1 MLSTLWDS
9 LGYHKILRAS
19 EYNQIS
25 PSLVSSWLFL
35 LTLPCSQFHISNPP
49 KPKPFII
56 CATPG
61 RPRTS
66 TGSGGKIN
74 SIVGNSEKSK
84 VGVKEVNHPHT
95 TILNDVNEE
104 NEHKSQANVN
114 GDNDDGAVKG
124 TELPTD

>member
-1 MLSTLWDS
+1 MRR
-9 LGYHKILRAS
+9 GR
-19 EYNQIS
+19 
-25 PSLVSSWLFL
+25 
-35 LTLPCSQFHISNPP
+35 
-49 KPKPFII
+49 

-84 VGVKEVNHPHT
+84 VGVKEVNHPNT

>member
-1 MLSTLWDS
+1 MSLPFNLTMLP
-9 LGYHKILRAS
+9 I
-19 EYNQIS
+19 
-25 PSLVSSWLFL
+25 
-35 LTLPCSQFHISNPP
+35 HISNPP

-84 VGVKEVNHPHT
+84 VGVKEVNHPNT

>member
-1 MLSTLWDS
+1 MALPFNFTMLP
-9 LGYHKILRAS
+9 I
-19 EYNQIS
+19 
-25 PSLVSSWLFL
+25 
-35 LTLPCSQFHISNPP
+35 HISSPP

-61 RPRTS
+61 RQKTS

-74 SIVGNSEKSK
+74 SVVGISQSK
-84 VGVKEVNHPHT
+84 VGVKEVNHPNT
-95 TILNDVNEE
+95 TTVNDINEE
-104 NEHKSQANVN
+104 YKHKSQANVN